1 MALRPEQTPLTFGSD
16 LEKWTDLGI
25 SVTLSLSLPDRAF
38 FFFLFFFVRLFISLE
53 IMHGS

>member
-25 SVTLSLSLPDRAF
+25 
-38 FFFLFFFVRLFISLE
+38 FLFFFVRLFISLE